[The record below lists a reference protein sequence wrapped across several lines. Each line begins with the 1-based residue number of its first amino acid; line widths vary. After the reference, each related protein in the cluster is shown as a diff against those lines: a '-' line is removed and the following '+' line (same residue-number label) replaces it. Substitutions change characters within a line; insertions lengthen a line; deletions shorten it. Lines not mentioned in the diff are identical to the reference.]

1 MDLKRTLFSF
11 KLYIPGNSAISKTQ
25 NIAGPHH
32 AEFVGPYEPSNW
44 FSFCSFQILT
54 CEFIFDWYLLL
65 LKDLIHHYYLY
76 FQLLNDGD
84 LILDSGGSIQRI
96 SSEQIFI
103 IEDLPEHLRALQV
116 NIN

>member
-1 MDLKRTLFSF
+1 M
-11 KLYIPGNSAISKTQ
+11 
-25 NIAGPHH
+25 
-32 AEFVGPYEPSNW
+32 
-44 FSFCSFQILT
+44 
-54 CEFIFDWYLLL
+54 LLL
-65 LKDLIHHYYLY
+65 LKYSIQHDDLY

-116 NIN
+116 KIN